1 MLCILRINNK
11 GDNMGDL
18 KGKLNKLIDIYGLN
32 HEKVI
37 EYSQYVDPFVV
48 AEQVEN
54 LRKIEKFKEFKLERC
69 L

>member
-11 GDNMGDL
+11 GDL
-18 KGKLNKLIDIYGLN
+18 KGKLNKLVETYGLN

-37 EYSQYVDPFVV
+37 EYSQYVDGFVV
-48 AEQVEN
+48 EDQVEN

>member
-1 MLCILRINNK
+1 
-11 GDNMGDL
+11 MGDL

>member
-1 MLCILRINNK
+1 
-11 GDNMGDL
+11 MGDL
-18 KGKLNKLIDIYGLN
+18 KVKLNKLVETYGLS

-37 EYSQYVDPFVV
+37 AFSQYVDTFVV
-48 AEQVEN
+48 VDQVEN